1 MSTTPHPCQ
10 DAGGG
15 QGELTVKNGTDAD
28 ALVVLTRLNDTPV
41 KTAYIR
47 NGQSFNITGIPDGTF
62 RLYYSKG
69 EAFNQATNRFTRN
82 ATYQRL
88 DATIEFTS
96 SATQYTTWEVTLY
109 GVVGGN
115 VGSEPVDPSQFP

>member
-1 MSTTPHPCQ
+1 MLEDLSP
-10 DAGGG
+10 GGH
-15 QGELTVKNGTDAD
+15 GELLIKNGTDAD
-28 ALVVLTRLNDTPV
+28 ALVILAGMNDRAV

-47 NGQSFNITGIPDGTF
+47 ASKSFRITGIRDGTY

-69 EAFNQATNRFTRN
+69 EAFSKATRRFTKN

-96 SATQYTTWEVTLY
+96 TATQYTTWEVTLY

-115 VGSEPVDPSQFP
+115 VGSERVDPSDFP